1 MIEKNVL
8 VDNPTGLNAKT
19 AALLVQVAG
28 KFSSNI
34 WIKKEDKRVN
44 AKSIIALMSLAIS
57 KGTDITIE
65 AEGEDEQLAINELTE
80 LFQFGLGD

>member
-1 MIEKNVL
+1 VIEKNVL